1 MADYRILDGS
11 MLDGAHNRRRELAEA
26 VLEGL
31 SELPKRLPSRY
42 FYDDE
47 GSRLFQQIMALDE
60 YYPTRCELEILE
72 RYAAEIVAPL
82 RDRPLNLVDL
92 GCGDGLKTMA
102 LLRQLIADDVDV
114 QYVPVDISEDSLRT
128 VVDRTRTALPAL
140 KIAGLVAEYTDAIR
154 WIGMQDDGR
163 ENLVLFLG
171 SNIGNFT
178 RVQSRCLMRGLWN
191 SLRPGDH
198 ILMGF
203 DLKKDIEALL
213 AAYNDRLGVT
223 AAFNLNLLHRINREL
238 EADFDPKRFRHYGTY
253 DADLGAMTSHLIS
266 LQPQTVFVGRL
277 SMRFEFAAWEPIH
290 TEYSYKYL
298 ESDIVAMAQD
308 TGYDIVASFK
318 DARDYFCNSL
328 WRVQQGHRIPASG
341 PPGRGVRR

>member
-1 MADYRILDGS
+1 MADYLILDGA
-11 MLDGAHNRRRELAEA
+11 MLDASDNRRRELGEA

-31 SELPKRLPSRY
+31 SELPKHLPSKY

-60 YYPTRCELEILE
+60 YYPTRCELEVLQT
-72 RYAAEIVAPL
+72 YAAEIVAPL
-82 RDRPLNLVDL
+82 AGRPLNLVDL

-102 LLRQLIADDVDV
+102 LLQQLIADGADV

-128 VVDRTRTALPAL
+128 VVERTRATLPDL
-140 KIAGLVAEYTDAIR
+140 RIAGLVAEYSHAIR
-154 WIGMQDDGR
+154 WLGMQADGR
-163 ENLVLFLG
+163 ANLVLFLG

-191 SLRPGDH
+191 SLRPDDH

-203 DLKKDIEALL
+203 DLKKDIETLI

-223 AAFNLNLLHRINREL
+223 AAFNLNLLQRINREL
-238 EADFDPKRFRHYGTY
+238 GADFDVSAFRHYGTY

-266 LQPQTVFVGRL
+266 LKPQSVFVEHL
-277 SMRFEFAAWEPIH
+277 SMKFEFAAWEPIH

-298 ESDIVAMAQD
+298 ESDIVSMAKD
-308 TGYDIVASFK
+308 TGYEIVGQF
-318 DARDYFCNSL
+318 RDSRGYFCNSL
-328 WRVQQGHRIPASG
+328 WKVQSDHKIPASTPPRSG
-341 PPGRGVRR
+341 PR